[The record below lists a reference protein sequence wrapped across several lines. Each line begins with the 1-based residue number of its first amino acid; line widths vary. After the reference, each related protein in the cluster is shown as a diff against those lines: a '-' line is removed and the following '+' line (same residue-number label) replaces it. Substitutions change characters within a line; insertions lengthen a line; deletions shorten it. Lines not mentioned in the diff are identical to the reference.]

1 MWSNES
7 LGFGG
12 NDTADFTTAN
22 ITVPATPGLGA
33 RAIVVPLVYSI
44 ICLVGI
50 AGNGLVIYLVWR
62 HREMRTV
69 TNYYIVNLAVT
80 DLAFLIC
87 CVPFSA
93 AKIVSHSWEF
103 GEFLC
108 KFVFYFMQV
117 TAQATCMT
125 LAVLSLDRFW
135 AIVKPFQ
142 TPWFRTPVGVGITTA
157 IIWIGSFL
165 LSLPIAFFMEVS
177 ERDWYGRKFFC
188 IEAELRLPT
197 VLQQNF
203 NVFPNYQKC
212 VPQDSFLLSLPIA
225 FFVEVSER
233 DWYGRKFFCIE
244 AELRLPTFLLS
255 LPIAFFM
262 EVSERDWY
270 GRKFFCME
278 AELRLPTVL
287 LQNLQFVFLN
297 SHECVPQGSFL
308 LSLLIAF
315 FMEVSER
322 DWYGR
327 KFFCMEAELRLPT
340 VLQQKF
346 IYFSNCHE
354 CVPQGSFLLSLPIA
368 FFMEVSEQDW
378 YGRKFFCMEEFPS
391 EDEYRVYIIY
401 TVLISYVIP
410 LTTSVVSH
418 CLILRYL
425 ATMAGNTSVAQQ
437 HVLARKK
444 RVTRMVAT
452 VVILF
457 ALCWAPNHAANLWW
471 SFKRADLS
479 GGFGPVVMWLKIAAL
494 CLSYANSCV
503 NPFVY
508 GIMGDSFRKAFNKS
522 FREGNS
528 YTAGSAVGP
537 RMAKNTKEEIGMMKL
552 GLGAGE
558 TGVDKLTPVSSGP
571 NGEINIEDNQ
581 V

>member
-177 ERDWYGRKFFC
+177 E
-188 IEAELRLPT
+188 
-197 VLQQNF
+197 
-203 NVFPNYQKC
+203 
-212 VPQDSFLLSLPIA
+212 
-225 FFVEVSER
+225 
-233 DWYGRKFFCIE
+233 
-244 AELRLPTFLLS
+244 
-255 LPIAFFM
+255 
-262 EVSERDWY
+262 
-270 GRKFFCME
+270 
-278 AELRLPTVL
+278 
-287 LQNLQFVFLN
+287 
-297 SHECVPQGSFL
+297 
-308 LSLLIAF
+308 
-315 FMEVSER
+315 
-322 DWYGR
+322 
-327 KFFCMEAELRLPT
+327 
-340 VLQQKF
+340 
-346 IYFSNCHE
+346 
-354 CVPQGSFLLSLPIA
+354 
-368 FFMEVSEQDW
+368 QDW

-479 GGFGPVVMWLKIAAL
+479 GG
-494 CLSYANSCV
+494 YANSCV